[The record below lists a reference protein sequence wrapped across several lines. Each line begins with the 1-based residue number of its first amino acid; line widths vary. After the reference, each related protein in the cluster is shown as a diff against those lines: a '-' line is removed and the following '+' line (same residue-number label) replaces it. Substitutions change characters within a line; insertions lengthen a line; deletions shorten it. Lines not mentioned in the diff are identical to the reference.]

1 MINTNPNNISQQ
13 LIYGL
18 LAGIILTLSTNS
30 FINWWKQK
38 NKDGNKHNKNTR
50 ELPSD
55 IRSKDIA
62 DGIEGLIGN
71 TPLMRIKSLSDAT
84 GCEILVNI
92 LIMNYNNLIM
102 YPSQFLIKFF
112 ALG

>member
-1 MINTNPNNISQQ
+1 MVTNLSNTSRQ

-18 LAGIILTLSTNS
+18 LVGVIFTLSTNS
-30 FINWWKQK
+30 FINWWKRK
-38 NKDGNKHNKNTR
+38 NKDGNKYNKNTR
-50 ELPSD
+50 ELKSHKQPGD
-55 IRSKDIA
+55 IRSEDIA

-92 LIMNYNNLIM
+92 L
-102 YPSQFLIKFF
+102 
-112 ALG
+112 

>member
-1 MINTNPNNISQQ
+1 MITNNTSQH

-18 LAGIILTLSTNS
+18 LFGVILTLSTNS
-30 FINWWKQK
+30 FVNWWKRK
-38 NKDGNKHNKNTR
+38 NQDDKTTR
-50 ELPSD
+50 SLKQPSD
-55 IRSKDIA
+55 IRSEDIA

-92 LIMNYNNLIM
+92 F
-102 YPSQFLIKFF
+102 FLIRILILINF
-112 ALG
+112 